1 MVDFT
6 SSSGG
11 SGLILAHQQAA
22 FDELVATAK
31 VCFSFDRDSAPV
43 KLRTS
48 TMIIGPTGSGKTWIA
63 EAVAKEMAVD
73 YFHASVSD
81 WILMGSAARGGAV
94 TLSRISTFLRS
105 CKNKPGAVIMI
116 DEIEKL
122 GGGSGTDGSGFTGSN
137 VWTNFLRLEAY
148 QLLDLRLPNNLIES
162 DSDMVSPMAIAE
174 ATEVLRTKTLI
185 LAGGAF
191 QDFWDNRSRVPIGFG
206 SSPAAP
212 DYPDLADLGNWLP
225 KELVNRFRSRI
236 VTIQPLQEVDYHQML
251 EQTASEVSPT
261 LRQTFIQLGRVR
273 IAEACRL
280 QQGPR
285 FLEELMLDTLLS
297 ERAVLVNFRKEES
310 PPNLSIE
317 SHSID

>member
-1 MVDFT
+1 MDDT
-6 SSSGG
+6 ISASGG
-11 SGLILAHQQAA
+11 SGLILAHQRAA

-31 VCFSFDRDSAPV
+31 VCFSFDRNSAPV
-43 KLRTS
+43 RLRTS

-63 EAVAKEMAVD
+63 EAVAREMTVD
-73 YFHASVSD
+73 YFHASISD
-81 WILMGSAARGGAV
+81 WILMGSAAKGGAV
-94 TLSRISTFLRS
+94 TLSRICTFLRS

-116 DEIEKL
+116 DEIDKL
-122 GGGSGTDGSGFTGSN
+122 GGGAGTGGGGFAGSS
-137 VWTNFLRLEAY
+137 VWTQFLRLEAF
-148 QLLDLRLPNNLIES
+148 QLLDLRLPNNLIEN

-191 QDFWDNRSRVPIGFG
+191 QDFWDNRNRVPIGYG
-206 SSPAAP
+206 SSPANP
-212 DYPDLADLGNWLP
+212 DCLDLVELANWLP
-225 KELVNRFRSRI
+225 RELVNRFRSRI
-236 VTIQPLQEVDYHQML
+236 VTLQPLMEVDYHQML
-251 EQTASEVSPT
+251 EQTASKVSPA
-261 LRQTFIQLGRVR
+261 LSQTFLQLGRAR

-285 FLEELMLDTLLS
+285 FLEELMLDTLLT
-297 ERAVLVNFRKEES
+297 ERAVLVNFRKEEL